1 MSHATARSV
10 DFSEIPV
17 IDLAGLGL
25 PGEPGLAAV
34 GAAIRRAAT
43 EVGFFYI
50 ANHGVPQAV
59 IDAAFAEAR
68 GFFRAPAAVKETARI
83 NALHRGWLAP
93 GGAVMDGATRPDLK
107 ESFIFGLDLP
117 ATDADVQAG
126 KPLMGSNLW
135 PPALPGFRAAMD
147 AYYAAVLACGER
159 LLRGFAAALDLPA
172 DHFAA
177 AYRKPLARGSAIW
190 YPAQPPGPGESR
202 FGVSA
207 HTDYGC
213 ITILAQD
220 DTGGLQVQ
228 NRAGEWIAA
237 PPIPGTFVINIGDLM
252 ARWTNDLFV
261 STPHRVINTS
271 GRERQSIAVF
281 HDPHPDTPVAA
292 LPGCIA
298 AGASPIH
305 PPTTCGAHIIGRFA
319 RSFAYRK
326 DTPGTGQSASGG

>member
-1 MSHATARSV
+1 MSYATARTV

-17 IDLAGLGL
+17 IDLAGLL
-25 PGEPGLAAV
+25 APGEPGLGAV
-34 GAAIRRAAT
+34 GAAIRHAAT
-43 EVGFFYI
+43 EVGFFYVS
-50 ANHGVPQAV
+50 NHGVKQPV
-59 IDAAFAEAR
+59 IDAAFAAAR
-68 GFFRAPAAVKETARI
+68 DFFRQPASVKETARV

-93 GGAVMDGATRPDLK
+93 GGAVMDGAKRPDLK

-117 ATDADVQAG
+117 DTDEDVRAG
-126 KPLMGSNLW
+126 KPLMGPNRW
-135 PPALPGFRAAMD
+135 PPGIPALKAAMD
-147 AYYAAVLACGER
+147 AYYAAVLGCGQR

-177 AYRKPLARGSAIW
+177 AFRKPLARGSAIW
-190 YPAQPPGPGESR
+190 YPPQPPELGESQ

-237 PPIPGTFVINIGDLM
+237 PPIPGTYVINIGDLM

-261 STPHRVINTS
+261 STPHRVVNSS

-281 HDPHPDTPVAA
+281 YDPHPDTEVAA
-292 LPGCIA
+292 LPGCVRPGMPA
-298 AGASPIH
+298 AH
-305 PPTTCGAHIIGRFA
+305 PPTTCGAHILGRFA

-326 DTPGTGQSASGG
+326 EAAPAQ

>member
-1 MSHATARSV
+1 MSYATARTV

-17 IDLAGLGL
+17 IDLGGLIA
-25 PGEPGLAAV
+25 PGEPGLAAA
-34 GAAIRRAAT
+34 GQAIRHAAT

-50 ANHGVPQAV
+50 ANHGVPQGV
-59 IDAAFAEAR
+59 IDAAFAQAR
-68 GFFRAPAAVKETARI
+68 AFFRRPPEEKRSVRV

-93 GGAVMDGATRPDLK
+93 GGAVMDGAKRPDLK
-107 ESFIFGLDLP
+107 ESFIFGLELP
-117 ATDADVQAG
+117 EADPDVVAG
-126 KPLMGSNLW
+126 KPLMGPNQW
-135 PPALPGFRAAMD
+135 PEEMPEFRAALSG
-147 AYYAAVLACGER
+147 YYDAVLACGQR
-159 LLRGFAAALDLPA
+159 LLRGFASALGLRP

-177 AYRKPLARGSAIW
+177 SFAKPLARGSAIW
-190 YPAQPPGPGESR
+190 YPPQPPDMGESQ

-220 DTGGLQVQ
+220 GTGGLQVQ

-237 PPIPGTFVINIGDLM
+237 PPIPGTYVINIGDLM

-261 STPHRVINTS
+261 STPHRVVNSS

-281 HDPHPDTPVAA
+281 YDPHPDTEVAVLA
-292 LPGCIA
+292 ECIA
-298 AGASPIH
+298 PGARPAY
-305 PPTTCGAHIIGRFA
+305 PPTTCGEHILSRFE

-326 DTPGTGQSASGG
+326 EPGTER

>member
-1 MSHATARSV
+1 MSYATARQV

-17 IDLAGLGL
+17 IDLAGLCA
-25 PGEPGLAAV
+25 PGEPGLDAV
-34 GAAIRRAAT
+34 GAAIKRAAT

-68 GFFRAPAAVKETARI
+68 RFFRSPEETKATVRV

-93 GGAVMDGATRPDLK
+93 GGAVMDGAKRPDLK

-117 ATDADVQAG
+117 ETDPDVQAG
-126 KPLMGSNLW
+126 KPLMGPNQW
-135 PPALPGFRAAMD
+135 PPGMPAFRSALS
-147 AYYAAVLACGER
+147 AYYAEVLACGQR
-159 LLRGFAAALDLPA
+159 LLRGFASALDLPP

-177 AYRKPLARGSAIW
+177 AFAKPLARGSAIW
-190 YPAQPPGPGESR
+190 YPPQPPELGENQ

-228 NRAGEWIAA
+228 NRRGEWIAA
-237 PPIPGTFVINIGDLM
+237 PPIPGTYVINIGDLM

-261 STPHRVINTS
+261 STPHRVVNAS

-281 HDPHPDTPVAA
+281 YDPHPDTEITAIPACVTADNPVRYET
-292 LPGCIA
+292 
-298 AGASPIH
+298 
-305 PPTTCGAHIIGRFA
+305 TTCGAHILGRFA

-326 DTPGTGQSASGG
+326 EAAPAP

>member
-1 MSHATARSV
+1 MSYATARTV

-17 IDLAGLGL
+17 IDLAGLVA
-25 PGEPGLAAV
+25 PGEPGLAEV
-34 GAAIRRAAT
+34 GRAIRRASI

-59 IDAAFAEAR
+59 IGAAFAESRA
-68 GFFRAPAAVKETARI
+68 FFRAPAAVKESVRV
-83 NALHRGWLAP
+83 NALHRGWLGP

-107 ESFIFGLDLP
+107 ESFIFGLELDED
-117 ATDADVQAG
+117 DADVRAA
-126 KPLMGSNLW
+126 KPLMGPNRW
-135 PPALPGFRAAMD
+135 PAAMPGVRTALS
-147 AYYAAVLACGER
+147 AYYDAVLACGQR
-159 LLRGFAAALDLPA
+159 LLRGFAAALDLPP

-177 AYRKPLARGSAIW
+177 AFARPLARGSTIW
-190 YPAQPPGPGESR
+190 YPPQPPGLGESQ

-220 DTGGLQVQ
+220 DTGGLQVR
-228 NRAGEWIAA
+228 NRAGEWVAA
-237 PPIPGTFVINIGDLM
+237 PPIPGTYVINIGDLM

-261 STPHRVINTS
+261 STPHRVVNAS

-281 HDPHPDTPVAA
+281 YDPHPDTEIAV
-292 LPGCIA
+292 LPHCVG
-298 AGASPIH
+298 AGASAAY
-305 PPTTCGAHIIGRFA
+305 PPTTCGEHVLGRFA

-326 DTPGTGQSASGG
+326 ATAPAG

>member
-1 MSHATARSV
+1 MSYATARSV
-10 DFSEIPV
+10 NFSEIPV
-17 IDLAGLGL
+17 IDLAGLSL
-25 PGEPGLAAV
+25 PGEPGLAAI

-50 ANHGVPQAV
+50 ANHGVPQPV

-68 GFFRAPAAVKETARI
+68 GFFRSPPAVKETARV
-83 NALHRGWLAP
+83 NTLHRGWLAP
-93 GGAVMDGATRPDLK
+93 GGAVMDGAKRPDLK
-107 ESFIFGLDLP
+107 ESYIFGLDLP
-117 ATDADVQAG
+117 ATDADVLAG
-126 KPLMGSNLW
+126 KPLMGPNIW
-135 PPALPGFRAAMD
+135 PAEMPSFKTAMD
-147 AYYAAVLACGER
+147 AYYAAVLACGQR
-159 LLRGFAAALDLPA
+159 LLRGFAAALDLPP

-190 YPAQPPGPGESR
+190 YPPQPPELGESQ

-237 PPIPGTFVINIGDLM
+237 PPIPGTYVINIGDLM

-261 STPHRVINTS
+261 STPHRVVNSS

-281 HDPHPDTPVAA
+281 YDPHPDTEVAV
-292 LPGCIA
+292 LPSCVAPGA
-298 AGASPIH
+298 APAYE
-305 PPTTCGAHIIGRFA
+305 PTTCGAHILGRFA

-326 DTPGTGQSASGG
+326 EVQPAG

>member
-1 MSHATARSV
+1 MSYATARTV

-17 IDLAGLGL
+17 IDLAGLHA

-50 ANHGVPQAV
+50 SNHGVKQPM
-59 IDAAFAEAR
+59 IDAAFAASR
-68 GFFRAPAAVKETARI
+68 AFFRAPAAVKETARV

-93 GGAVMDGATRPDLK
+93 GGAVMDGARRPDLK

-117 ATDADVQAG
+117 ETDEDVRAG
-126 KPLMGSNLW
+126 KPLMGQNRW
-135 PPALPGFRAAMD
+135 PPGMPAFKAAMD
-147 AYYAAVLACGER
+147 AYYGEVLGCGQR
-159 LLRGFAAALDLPA
+159 LLRGFAAALDLPP

-177 AYRKPLARGSAIW
+177 AFAKPLARGTTIW
-190 YPAQPPGPGESR
+190 YPPQPPELGESQ

-237 PPIPGTFVINIGDLM
+237 PPIPGTYVINIGDLM

-261 STPHRVINTS
+261 STPHRVVNSS

-281 HDPHPDTPVAA
+281 YDPHPDTEVAA
-292 LPGCIA
+292 LAGCVSPGTA
-298 AGASPIH
+298 PAY
-305 PPTTCGAHIIGRFA
+305 PPTTCGAHILGRFA

-326 DTPGTGQSASGG
+326 EAAPAS

>member
-1 MSHATARSV
+1 MSYATARSV
-10 DFSEIPV
+10 DFGEIPV
-17 IDLAGLGL
+17 IDLAGLSMQ
-25 PGEPGLAAV
+25 GEAGLAAI

-50 ANHGVPQAV
+50 ANHGVPQPV
-59 IDAAFAEAR
+59 IDEAFSEAR
-68 GFFRAPAAVKETARI
+68 GFFRSPGAVKETARV

-93 GGAVMDGATRPDLK
+93 GGAVMDGAKRPDLK

-117 ATDADVQAG
+117 TTDEDVLAG
-126 KPLMGSNLW
+126 KPLMGPNIW
-135 PPALPGFRAAMD
+135 PPSIPSFRVAMD
-147 AYYAAVLACGER
+147 AYYAAVLACGQR
-159 LLRGFAAALDLPA
+159 LLRGFAAALDLPP

-190 YPAQPPGPGESR
+190 YPPQPPELGESQ

-207 HTDYGC
+207 HSDYGC

-237 PPIPGTFVINIGDLM
+237 PPIPGTYVINIGDLM

-261 STPHRVINTS
+261 STPHRVVNSS

-281 HDPHPDTPVAA
+281 YDPHPDTEVAV
-292 LPGCIA
+292 LPSCVAPGA
-298 AGASPIH
+298 APAYE
-305 PPTTCGAHIIGRFA
+305 PTTCGAHILGRFA

-326 DTPGTGQSASGG
+326 DPQPAS